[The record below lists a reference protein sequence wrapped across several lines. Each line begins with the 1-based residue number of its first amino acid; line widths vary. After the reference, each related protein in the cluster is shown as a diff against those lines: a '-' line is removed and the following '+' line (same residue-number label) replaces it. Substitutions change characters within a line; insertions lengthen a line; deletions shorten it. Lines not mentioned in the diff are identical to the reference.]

1 MELTQQGDSIVKA
14 CLEKGV
20 LINCTTGNVL
30 RFIPPLIVHRKEIDQ
45 LVDILNGIFSKIS

>member
-45 LVDILNGIFSKIS
+45 LVEILHGVFSKVS

>member
-1 MELTQQGDSIVKA
+1 
-14 CLEKGV
+14 V

-45 LVDILNGIFSKIS
+45 LVEILYGVFSKIS